1 MMLLKGLLNIAD
13 FPKLSELL
21 TAGGIFSTHTVVV
34 MAAADHHTPLT
45 FSFPGP
51 LLPLEVPS
59 KRCVPIVTV
68 E

>member
-1 MMLLKGLLNIAD
+1 MLLEGLLNTAD
-13 FPKLSELL
+13 FPKLSDLL
-21 TAGGIFSTHTVVV
+21 TAVGIFSTRRVVV

-51 LLPLEVPS
+51 VLPLEVPS
-59 KRCVPIVTV
+59 KRCVPIVTA

>member
-1 MMLLKGLLNIAD
+1 MLLEGLLNTAD
-13 FPKLSELL
+13 FPTLSEIL
-21 TAGGIFSTHTVVV
+21 TAGEIFSTRTVVV

-51 LLPLEVPS
+51 ILFLEVPS
-59 KRCVPIVTV
+59 ERCVPIVTV

>member
-1 MMLLKGLLNIAD
+1 MMLEGLLSTAE

-21 TAGGIFSTHTVVV
+21 TAGENFSAQKVVV

-51 LLPLEVPS
+51 ILPLEVPS
-59 KRCVPIVTV
+59 KRCAPIVTV

>member
-1 MMLLKGLLNIAD
+1 MLLEGLLNTAD
-13 FPKLSELL
+13 FPQLSELL
-21 TAGGIFSTHTVVV
+21 TAGEIFSTRTVVV
-34 MAAADHHTPLT
+34 MAAAGHHTPLT

-51 LLPLEVPS
+51 ILPLEVPS